1 MVTYFFT
8 HSEEDYQHGNYEHY
22 FYLNYFTILFFLK
35 KKSLMINTLRHFVFL
50 FLYKPLFIGLFLQFV
65 FQFFLISDNVL
76 YHTLTFILS
85 DNIRNN
91 EN

>member
-1 MVTYFFT
+1 MFTYFFT

-22 FYLNYFTILFFLK
+22 FYLNYFTILFFSKEKIFYDKHFTSFFFFFYINHFLLVYFC
-35 KKSLMINTLRHFVFL
+35 SLFSS
-50 FLYKPLFIGLFLQFV
+50 
-65 FQFFLISDNVL
+65 FLISDNVL